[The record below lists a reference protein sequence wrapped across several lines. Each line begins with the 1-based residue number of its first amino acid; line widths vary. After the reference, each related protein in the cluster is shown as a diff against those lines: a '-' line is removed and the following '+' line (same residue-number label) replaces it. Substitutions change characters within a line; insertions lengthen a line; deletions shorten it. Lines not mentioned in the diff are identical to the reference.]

1 MQRKFYHDLR
11 WIAAVPGLLA
21 STAALLTPA
30 KVEACGGLFCNSNRA
45 VAVNQAAE
53 QIIFSKN
60 PDGTV
65 TAVIQIMYEGSA
77 TKFAWVL
84 PVPGVPTVAV
94 SSDQAFAALKQQTNP
109 SYQLQYQFACSQN
122 AGFGNPAPSAAGA
135 AGGTADA
142 STKGAVTVEASGA
155 IGPYDYDVISVNPQL
170 SDRAQVAVDWLT
182 MHEFDVGPMGA
193 DVLRPYLMDN
203 LNLIAFKLTKGTDTG
218 SIRPVMLTYDAS
230 LPSIPIRPTAVA
242 ANDDMGVLVWVLS
255 DARAIPENYKALEL
269 NEALIDWF
277 NPNNNYT
284 KVVSQAA
291 DEAMGQGFV
300 TEFASTT
307 ASFKQASGAGIFPTY
322 QQQAWDQFSA
332 APHTDAMAMIRDST
346 ASWGAWDGFDDAL
359 AASVVLPSTLSF
371 KDFKA
376 CLACYLSAPGV
387 SFDTTKF
394 LTQLYE
400 KVIKPMADTQALFD
414 AAPYMTRLYTTMSA
428 AEMTVD
434 PAFDFNKDLGDI
446 SNFHTATIAVGCGGA
461 GPWQATLAQ
470 GVTVQGPTMG
480 VWPVS
485 LDSQPAALKILQYG
499 KQGQGKV
506 IEDRSAMVAMLLK
519 GSAGGSSGAAGTGG
533 PANDVIFPGTGGKSG
548 TAGAGG
554 TKTGAGG
561 SPSSSADAGVSNTG
575 AGGSAGD
582 PKQSSGCAVTR
593 SRPNKAGML
602 LFSSLAALLARR
614 RRSRQVLDGET
625 SAN

>member
-1 MQRKFYHDLR
+1 MQRKFYRDLG
-11 WIAAVPGLLA
+11 WMAAAFA
-21 STAALLTPA
+21 SLTGAALLISPT
-30 KVEACGGLFCNSNRA
+30 KVEACGGFFCNSNRA
-45 VAVNQAAE
+45 IAVNQAAE

-60 PDGTV
+60 ADGTV
-65 TAVIQIMYEGSA
+65 TAVIQIMYEGAS

-109 SYQLQYQFACSQN
+109 SYQLQYQFSNCPN
-122 AGFGNPAPSAAGA
+122 TGFGLSPSASGAGGSAASVDAGA
-135 AGGTADA
+135 RA
-142 STKGAVTVEASGA
+142 AVTVEASGA

-182 MHEFDVGPMGA
+182 MHEYDVGPMGA
-193 DVLRPYLMDN
+193 DVLRPYLMDD
-203 LNLIAFKLTKGTDTG
+203 LNLIAFKLTKGTSTG
-218 SIRPVMLTYDAS
+218 SIRPVMLTYDGG

-277 NPNNNYT
+277 NPNNNYS

-300 TEFASTT
+300 TEFAGATT
-307 ASFKQASGAGIFPTY
+307 NFKQASGAGIFPQY
-322 QQQAWDQFSA
+322 QQQTWDQFSS
-332 APHTDAMAMIRDST
+332 APHTDAMAMIRDAT
-346 ASWGAWDGFDDAL
+346 ANWGPWDGFDDAL
-359 AASVVLPSTLSF
+359 TASVTLPSTIAI

-376 CLACYLSAPGV
+376 CLACYLTAPGV

-400 KVIKPMADTQALFD
+400 KVIKPMAETQALFD
-414 AAPYMTRLYTTMSA
+414 AAPYITRLYTTMSA

-434 PAFDFNKDLGDI
+434 PAFDFNKDLGDV
-446 SNFHTATIAVGCGGA
+446 SNFHSATIAVGCGGA

-470 GVTVQGPTMG
+470 GVTVHGTTMG
-480 VWPVS
+480 VWPVT

-506 IEDRSAMVAMLLK
+506 IEDRSDMVAKLLK
-519 GSAGGSSGAAGTGG
+519 DSAAASAGTGG
-533 PANDVIFPGTGGKSG
+533 TGGAGSSVSGTGGTPGTGGKGSTTMG
-548 TAGAGG
+548 TAGSPSRSVDAGSSNAG
-554 TKTGAGG
+554 DGAATGAG
-561 SPSSSADAGVSNTG
+561 T
-575 AGGSAGD
+575 
-582 PKQSSGCAVTR
+582 QTRSSGCTAANTQP
-593 SRPNKAGML
+593 SEAALL
-602 LFSSLAALLARR
+602 LFSSLAALFARR
-614 RRSRQVLDGET
+614 RRGRPD
-625 SAN
+625 